1 MLDRSSSYDPQLR
14 GPEAPAMVTHNE
26 EMVQETNGD
35 LPQYV
40 DRISVVREVILRKV
54 KEGGLV

>member
-1 MLDRSSSYDPQLR
+1 
-14 GPEAPAMVTHNE
+14 MVPHNE
-26 EMVQETNGD
+26 EVGRETNGD

-54 KEGGLV
+54 KEGGLVRP